1 VVSGIYPP
9 SPIKNRH
16 DISGNE
22 CLLPHEK
29 STDCHVG
36 HKQLFLITGG
46 RKQSTSQ
53 VILVAMY
60 HSRKLLEHSRMHVEG
75 SVSGSLTKNF
85 PGVSVVTDHP
95 DANTRR
101 KIGVVRTPVPTIM
114 DYKKH
119 FPSRETA
126 FAVHQA

>member
-1 VVSGIYPP
+1 MVSGINPP
-9 SPIKNRH
+9 SPITNRH
-16 DISGNE
+16 DISGNA

-36 HKQLFLITGG
+36 HKQLFLIIG
-46 RKQSTSQ
+46 RRKESTSQ
-53 VILVAMY
+53 VILCAMY
-60 HSRKLLEHSRMHVEG
+60 HGRNFLEHSRMHVEG
-75 SVSGSLTKNF
+75 SVSDSLTKNF

-101 KIGVVRTPVPTIM
+101 KTGVMRTPVPTDM
-114 DYKKH
+114 GYKKH
-119 FPSRETA
+119 FPPRETA